1 MRQVLSQFH
10 HSIFTNNVLE
20 TFVFFG
26 GQTKAETEQLPPE
39 CCWWQTPYCF
49 ANKHPLQPFKTL
61 HPCTRR
67 AAQPSSHAKSG
78 CWRTNRRGLRNFGLP
93 IEPGEQGTESQG
105 TASSWVFPPSE
116 QCSSCPVTYLVVTL
130 LTSPQALWCSGTSG
144 EAALDLQ
151 AHSNGALWPH
161 FHGEEQ
167 THGSA
172 GPRKN
177 IIPLTA
183 SAWRYLDGNWRSGT
197 SRSSPKIFN
206 RGNTKSIRPTLRSN
220 TLAFTKQFPLQAA

>member
-67 AAQPSSHAKSG
+67 AAQPSSHAKSR
-78 CWRTNRRGLRNFGLP
+78 CWRTNRRGLGNFGLP

-105 TASSWVFPPSE
+105 TASSWVFPPPE

-144 EAALDLQ
+144 GGQ
-151 AHSNGALWPH
+151 RW
-161 FHGEEQ
+161 
-167 THGSA
+167 TC
-172 GPRKN
+172 
-177 IIPLTA
+177 
-183 SAWRYLDGNWRSGT
+183 
-197 SRSSPKIFN
+197 
-206 RGNTKSIRPTLRSN
+206 RPTAMGLCDLISMERKRHMGQQDQERTSSHW
-220 TLAFTKQFPLQAA
+220 QLQPEDI

>member
-10 HSIFTNNVLE
+10 HSVFTNNVLE

-78 CWRTNRRGLRNFGLP
+78 CWRTNRRGLGNFGLP
-93 IEPGEQGTESQG
+93 IEPGEQGTESGHCFQLSVPTVRAVLFMPCHIPG
-105 TASSWVFPPSE
+105 GD
-116 QCSSCPVTYLVVTL
+116 
-130 LTSPQALWCSGTSG
+130 TSHITSG
-144 EAALDLQ
+144 PVVLRDI
-151 AHSNGALWPH
+151 G
-161 FHGEEQ
+161 G
-167 THGSA
+167 GSA
-172 GPRKN
+172 GPAG
-177 IIPLTA
+177 PQQWGFVT
-183 SAWRYLDGNWRSGT
+183 SFPWRGT
-197 SRSSPKIFN
+197 DTWVSRTKKEHHPTDSFSLKIF
-206 RGNTKSIRPTLRSN
+206 RWELKEWDLP
-220 TLAFTKQFPLQAA
+220 

>member
-78 CWRTNRRGLRNFGLP
+78 CWRTNRRGLGNFGLP

-144 EAALDLQ
+144 
-151 AHSNGALWPH
+151 G
-161 FHGEEQ
+161 
-167 THGSA
+167 GSTGPA
-172 GPRKN
+172 GPQQWGFVTSF
-177 IIPLTA
+177 P
-183 SAWRYLDGNWRSGT
+183 WRGT
-197 SRSSPKIFN
+197 DTWVSRTKKEHHPTDSFSLKIF
-206 RGNTKSIRPTLRSN
+206 RWELKEWDLP
-220 TLAFTKQFPLQAA
+220 